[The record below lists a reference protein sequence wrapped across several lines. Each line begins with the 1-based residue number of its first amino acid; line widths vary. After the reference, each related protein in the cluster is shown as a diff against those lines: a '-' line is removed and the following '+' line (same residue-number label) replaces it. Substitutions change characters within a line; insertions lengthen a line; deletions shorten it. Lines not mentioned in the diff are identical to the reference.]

1 MTAAAKAEHEP
12 ETNVA
17 EDEAQRIRAMFQA
30 NAEHWEETQ
39 ERMSQ
44 SVLPHPPNPFL
55 LITSSGCH
63 RYSS

>member
-1 MTAAAKAEHEP
+1 VVGGGAAVKAEDQP

-17 EDEAQRIRAMFQA
+17 EDEAEKIRAMFQA

-44 SVLPHPPNPFL
+44 SVSFHPPKHL
-55 LITSSGCH
+55 
-63 RYSS
+63 Y